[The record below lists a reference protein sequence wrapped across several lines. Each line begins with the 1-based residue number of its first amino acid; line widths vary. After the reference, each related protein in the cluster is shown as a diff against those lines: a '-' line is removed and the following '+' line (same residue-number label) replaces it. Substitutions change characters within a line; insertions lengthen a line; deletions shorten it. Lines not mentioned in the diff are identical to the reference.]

1 MCSTLFKNKEIMRN
15 FIFILLIGFFTTIS
29 GFAQQVPLYS
39 QYLFSK
45 YPYNPA
51 VAGSDN
57 RFVGTLGYRNQWMG
71 FEGAPS
77 TALLTFHGPL
87 GSGNAIGAVI
97 YGDKLGASERIGI
110 MPGYSYTVSFDEDLK
125 LSFGLQVGIIQHVLN
140 GDEMT
145 TKEQND
151 PSVPLGKSN
160 FLYGDASFGVFLKS
174 KSYYVGLSVPQLLNG
189 SALLSS
195 NFQNIGNGLVKRHL
209 FAMGGVKI
217 DVSDEFFIEPSLLLK
232 SVQAA
237 PLQLDVNC
245 RFAFHKL
252 WWVGLT
258 YRTRASVALFAGI
271 DVSDK
276 VFMGY
281 SFDYPTNE
289 MRTVSD
295 GSHEVFLGFKF
306 NEKKRS
312 GTFY

>member
-1 MCSTLFKNKEIMRN
+1 MRKL
-15 FIFILLIGFFTTIS
+15 IFILLIGFFTAIS

-57 RFVGTLGYRNQWMG
+57 RFVATLGYRNQWMG
-71 FEGAPS
+71 FEGAPT
-77 TALLTFHGPL
+77 TALLTFQGPL
-87 GSGNAIGAVI
+87 GSGNAIGAVV
-97 YGDKLGASERIGI
+97 YGDKLGVSERVGI
-110 MPGYSYTVSFDEDLK
+110 MPGYSYTVSFHKGIK
-125 LSFGLQVGIIQHVLN
+125 LSFGLQAGIIQHVLN

-145 TKEQND
+145 TNVAND
-151 PSVPLGKSN
+151 PSVPLGRSK

-174 KSYYVGLSVPQLLNG
+174 KSYYLGVSVPQLLNG

-195 NFQNIGNGLVKRHL
+195 DFQNMGNGLLKRHL

-217 DVSDEFFIEPSLLLK
+217 DVSDDFYIEPSLLFK

-258 YRTRASVALFAGI
+258 YRTRAAVALFAGLDI
-271 DVSDK
+271 SDK
-276 VFMGY
+276 VFLGY

-306 NEKKRS
+306 NEKPQS
-312 GTFY
+312 VSFY